1 MGKGSKPR
9 PMDKQK
15 FDENFDQIFK
25 KETQCLVMDEK
36 EGAERNK
43 GQ

>member
-1 MGKGSKPR
+1 MGKGSKVR

-25 KETQCLVMDEK
+25 KEKMQKKIKDTDEDF
-36 EGAERNK
+36 RL
-43 GQ
+43 